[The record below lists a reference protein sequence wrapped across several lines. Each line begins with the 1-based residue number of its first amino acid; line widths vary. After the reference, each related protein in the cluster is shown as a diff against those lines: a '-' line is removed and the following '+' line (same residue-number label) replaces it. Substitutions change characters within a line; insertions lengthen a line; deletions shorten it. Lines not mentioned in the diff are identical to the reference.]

1 MTLMLKTTPGY
12 RLNEYKLVIPLPDA
26 LQQKISAIR
35 TEFGENYSY
44 KPDQGRVHITLV
56 MFSQLEMMEDKIKQ
70 RLKSISMGEAPFKIE
85 LRDYGDYP
93 SHTIYINIATRE
105 PVKKLMRSV
114 REIQNILRTDKEHKA
129 HFLQDPVLSI
139 ARKLKPWQYEK
150 AWLEYSHRQF
160 TGRFIADAL
169 LLLKRPEG
177 SIPWQIVERMELQNL
192 PVIIRQGGLF

>member
-1 MTLMLKTTPGY
+1 MLKTTPGY

-35 TEFGENYSY
+35 NEFGETYSY

-85 LRDYGDYP
+85 LRDYGAYP

-129 HFLQDPVLSI
+129 HFLQEPVISI

-192 PVIIRQGGLF
+192 PVITKQGGLF

>member
-1 MTLMLKTTPGY
+1 MLKTVPGY

-35 TEFGENYSY
+35 NEFGENYSC
-44 KPDQGRVHITLV
+44 KPDHGRVHITLL
-56 MFSQLEMMEDKIKQ
+56 MFSQMEMMEDKIKQ

-85 LRDYGDYP
+85 LRDYGAYP
-93 SHTIYINIATRE
+93 SHTIFINIATRE

-114 REIQNILRTDKEHKA
+114 KEIQNILRTDKEHKA
-129 HFLQDPVLSI
+129 HFLQEPVISI

-160 TGRFIADAL
+160 TGRCIADAL

-192 PVIIRQGGLF
+192 PVITKQGGLF

>member
-1 MTLMLKTTPGY
+1 MLPSVPGY

-26 LQQKISAIR
+26 LQQKIFAIR
-35 TEFGENYSY
+35 TELGENYSY

-70 RLKSISMGEAPFKIE
+70 RLKTISMGEAPFKIE
-85 LRDYGDYP
+85 LRDYGAYP
-93 SHTIYINIATRE
+93 SHTIFINIATRE

-129 HFLQDPVLSI
+129 HFLQDPVISI

-192 PVIIRQGGLF
+192 PVITKQGGLF

>member
-1 MTLMLKTTPGY
+1 MLKTTPGY

-26 LQQKISAIR
+26 LQQKISGIR
-35 TEFGENYSY
+35 TEFGQHFSY
-44 KPDQGRVHITLV
+44 KPDQGRVHISLV
-56 MFSQLEMMEDKIKQ
+56 MFSQLEMMEDKITQ
-70 RLKSISMGEAPFKIE
+70 RLKSISMGEAPFKVE
-85 LRDYGDYP
+85 LRDYGSYP
-93 SHTIYINIATRE
+93 SHTIFIKIATRE
-105 PVKKLMRSV
+105 PLKKLMRSV
-114 REIQNILRTDKEHKA
+114 RDIQNILRTDKQHKA
-129 HFLQDPVLSI
+129 HFLQDPVISI

-192 PVIIRQGGLF
+192 PIITKQGGLF

>member
-1 MTLMLKTTPGY
+1 MLPSVPGY

-26 LQQKISAIR
+26 LQQKISGIR
-35 TEFGENYSY
+35 TEFGQHYSF
-44 KPDQGRVHITLV
+44 KPDLGRVHITLV

-70 RLKSISMGEAPFKIE
+70 RLKSISMGEVPFKIE
-85 LRDYGDYP
+85 LKDYGAFP
-93 SHTIYINIATRE
+93 SHTIYIKITTRE
-105 PVKKLMRSV
+105 PLKKLMRSV
-114 REIQNILRTDKEHKA
+114 RDIQNILRTDKQHKA
-129 HFLQDPVLSI
+129 HFLQDPVISI

-169 LLLKRPEG
+169 LLLKRAEG

-192 PVIIRQGGLF
+192 PVITKQGGLF

>member
-1 MTLMLKTTPGY
+1 MLPSVPGY

-26 LQQKISAIR
+26 LQQKIFAIR
-35 TEFGENYSY
+35 TAFGENYSY

-85 LRDYGDYP
+85 LRDYGAYP

-192 PVIIRQGGLF
+192 PVITKQGGLF